1 VPGKL
6 WEQIEGED
14 GEKFEQFMMY
24 LLTPRSERS
33 IKGTWLRWNRE
44 HGIVAESDGPNSTFY
59 RTTKERRW
67 EERALAYDRH
77 EDQVLLRR
85 LQERKLKSL
94 VETADLG
101 ELLRKKALTAA
112 RMLSAVTQ
120 SIGQI
125 EGREAVIMAVN
136 LTPDQIVRM
145 ADIGTKIEQLALGN
159 PTESMSITESP
170 SAATTE
176 NARSL
181 LDKKLAEIKKRR
193 MEADGDAETTE

>member
-1 VPGKL
+1 VGVKA
-6 WEQIEGED
+6 WEQQERED
-14 GEKFEQFMMY
+14 GHQYEQFQTF
-24 LLTPRSERS
+24 LLMPRAERS
-33 IKGTWLRWNRE
+33 IKGAWLKYNATHGVESARE
-44 HGIVAESDGPNSTFY
+44 GPNSTFY
-59 RTTKERRW
+59 FRTREWRW

-101 ELLRKKALTAA
+101 EMLRKKAMTAA

-120 SIGQI
+120 SVGTHD
-125 EGREAVIMAVN
+125 GREVMIMAVN

-145 ADIGTKIEQLALGN
+145 SDIGTKIEQLALGN
-159 PTESMSITESP
+159 PTESLAITDAP

-176 NARSL
+176 NARDL
-181 LDKKLAEIKKRR
+181 LGKKLAEIRKRR
-193 MEADGDAETTE
+193 EEAESP